1 MFEEA
6 CNHGYKA
13 SAVKFQELAEEWF
26 ENYAKMTLRS
36 TTYERMLQLRNRVYP
51 AIGHLRMD
59 KITARTIQNFITDL
73 TRKGKASKQVRQLF
87 IT

>member
-1 MFEEA
+1 MTQRQIEKKLNRQAVMFEEA

-13 SAVKFQELAEEWF
+13 SAVKFQELAEECF

-59 KITARTIQNFITDL
+59 KITARTI
-73 TRKGKASKQVRQLF
+73 
-87 IT
+87 